1 MQSTYWKFLSAA
13 WIGGVA
19 AVALAA
25 NVTTAAN
32 WALVAGVAL
41 ALPAVMFRLWRAPK
55 QTMSESIKEAQ
66 R

>member
-1 MQSTYWKFLSAA
+1 MQSDYRNLLSAA

-25 NVTTAAN
+25 NITTAAN
-32 WALVAGVAL
+32 WALVAGIAV
-41 ALPAVMFRLWRAPK
+41 ALPAVMYRLWRAPK